1 MAEALVYTDK
11 EMKDKYG
18 PFYESSSKLSLDQR
32 HIPQKL
38 WPLIPY
44 ASFWG
49 VADDWARETLV
60 REAPKDVQQNLKA
73 IVAAHD
79 DLLDEWLGGEEASN
93 PKPSVE
99 YIAFSAMRMAAD
111 FM

>member
-1 MAEALVYTDK
+1 MPEPLVYTLKVMK
-11 EMKDKYG
+11 EKYG
-18 PFYESSSKLSLDQR
+18 PFFESSSKLTLDQR
-32 HIPQKL
+32 RIPQTL

-49 VADDWARETLV
+49 VADDWAREQLV
-60 REAPKDVQQNLKA
+60 QKAPKDVQQNLKA

-79 DLLDEWLGGEEASN
+79 DLLDEWLAGEEASN
-93 PKPSVE
+93 PKPSLE
-99 YIAFSAMRMAAD
+99 YVAFSAMRMAAE